1 MKTLVDSLSVVEFL
15 SVEGPGSKEAMDR
28 IPQILVVD
36 DEYQNLFLM
45 HDFLVPLGYQ
55 VSIAGEGSE
64 AIQMAREGH
73 YDVVLLDINMPG
85 MDGFEVLTR
94 LRSQE
99 ETKFTPIVMVTGQ
112 GELEHRVRALDL
124 GADDFLTKPVDWMEL
139 KARVRSLVKVKAYH
153 DHMLHHQRQLEDEVN
168 RRTQELRRA
177 TAKLHEAHSKLKEAS
192 LDTIYRLC
200 RAAEYRDENTGGHIK
215 RMSEYAAAVGRRMG
229 LNERTVEGI
238 LYAAPMHDVGKIGI
252 PDRILLKPGK
262 LIEEEWEIM
271 KQHTLIGARIL
282 EGSSGGFISLA
293 AVIALTHHERWD
305 GKGYPNGLHSR
316 QIPLVGRI
324 TAIADVFDAMTS
336 MRPYKQPFSLKTACA
351 IIEDS
356 RGTHFDPAV
365 VDAFLSIKEEILAIK
380 ENGDNGEVDFPLFA
394 NGTDTQN
401 S

>member
-1 MKTLVDSLSVVEFL
+1 MKTFVDSLSAIGFL
-15 SVEGPGSKEAMDR
+15 SVGVPGSKETMNKV
-28 IPQILVVD
+28 PQILVVD

-55 VSIAGEGSE
+55 VSIAGEGTE

-94 LRSQE
+94 LRNQE

-177 TAKLHEAHSKLKEAS
+177 TKKLHEAHSKLKEAS

-293 AVIALTHHERWD
+293 AIIALTHHERWD

-336 MRPYKQPFSLKTACA
+336 MRPYKQPFSLKKAFA

>member
-1 MKTLVDSLSVVEFL
+1 MKTFVESLSTVGFL
-15 SVEGPGSKEAMDR
+15 SVGIPGSKEAMNKL
-28 IPQILVVD
+28 PQILVVD

-85 MDGFEVLTR
+85 MDGFQVLTR
-94 LRSQE
+94 LRNQE

-293 AVIALTHHERWD
+293 AIFALTHHERWD

-336 MRPYKQPFSLKTACA
+336 MRPYKQPFSLQKAFA

-356 RGTHFDPAV
+356 RGSHFDPAV

-380 ENGDNGEVDFPLFA
+380 ENGGNGEIDFPLFA
-394 NGTDTQN
+394 NGSDAQN

>member
-1 MKTLVDSLSVVEFL
+1 MKTLVDSLAAVGFL
-15 SVEGPGSKEAMDR
+15 SAGVPGSEETMNKV
-28 IPQILVVD
+28 PQILVVD

-45 HDFLVPLGYQ
+45 HDFLVPLGYR

-73 YDVVLLDINMPG
+73 HDVVLLDINMPG

-94 LRSQE
+94 LRNQE

-177 TAKLHEAHSKLKEAS
+177 TKKLHEAHSKLKEAS

-293 AVIALTHHERWD
+293 AIIALTHHERWD
-305 GKGYPNGLHSR
+305 GNGYPNGLHSR

-336 MRPYKQPFSLKTACA
+336 MRPYKQPFSLEKAFA
-351 IIEDS
+351 IIEHS

-365 VDAFLSIKEEILAIK
+365 VDAFLSIKEEILVIK
-380 ENGDNGEVDFPLFA
+380 ENGENGEIDFPLFP
-394 NGTDTQN
+394 NGTDAQD

>member
-1 MKTLVDSLSVVEFL
+1 MKTFIESLSTVGFL
-15 SVEGPGSKEAMDR
+15 SVGIPGSKEAMNKL
-28 IPQILVVD
+28 PQILVVD

-85 MDGFEVLTR
+85 MDGFQVLTR
-94 LRSQE
+94 LRNQE

-293 AVIALTHHERWD
+293 AIIALTHHERWD

-336 MRPYKQPFSLKTACA
+336 MRPYKQPFSLQKAFA

-356 RGTHFDPAV
+356 RGSHFDPAV

-380 ENGDNGEVDFPLFA
+380 ENGGNGEIDFPLFA
-394 NGTDTQN
+394 NGSDAQN

>member
-1 MKTLVDSLSVVEFL
+1 MKSLVDSLSVVRFL
-15 SVEGPGSKEAMDR
+15 SAGVPGSKEAMNKA
-28 IPQILVVD
+28 PQILVVD

-73 YDVVLLDINMPG
+73 FDVVLLDINMPG

-94 LRSQE
+94 LRNQE

-262 LIEEEWEIM
+262 LVEEEWEIM

-293 AVIALTHHERWD
+293 AIIALTHHERWD
-305 GKGYPNGLHSR
+305 GTGYPNGLHSR

-336 MRPYKQPFSLKTACA
+336 MRPYKQPFSLQKAFA
-351 IIEDS
+351 IIKDS

-380 ENGDNGEVDFPLFA
+380 ENGENGEIDFPLFPNA
-394 NGTDTQN
+394 TDAQD

>member
-1 MKTLVDSLSVVEFL
+1 MKTLVDSLSAIGFL
-15 SVEGPGSKEAMDR
+15 AAGVPGSKETMNKV
-28 IPQILVVD
+28 PQILVVD

-55 VSIAGEGSE
+55 VSIAGEGTE

-94 LRSQE
+94 LRNQE

-177 TAKLHEAHSKLKEAS
+177 TKKLHEAHSKLKEAS

-293 AVIALTHHERWD
+293 AIIALTHHERWD

-336 MRPYKQPFSLKTACA
+336 MRPYKQPFSLKKAFA